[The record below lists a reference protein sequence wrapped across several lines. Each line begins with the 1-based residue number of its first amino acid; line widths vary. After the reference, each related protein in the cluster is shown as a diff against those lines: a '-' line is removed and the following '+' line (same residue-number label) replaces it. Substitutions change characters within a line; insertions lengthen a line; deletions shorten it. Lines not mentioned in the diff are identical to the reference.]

1 METTVSSA
9 TKELVIGYDRP
20 TVLIGERIN
29 PTGRKKLAEA
39 LKGGDLELVRE
50 EARAQ
55 VQAKAAMLDV
65 NVGTPG
71 VDETSLLPETVQA
84 VTEIV
89 DVPLCIDSSN
99 PRALEAALK
108 VYKGKALVNSVTGED
123 KSLKEILPVVKEYGA
138 AVVGLTMD
146 GEGVPGDAAKRVSIA
161 RRIVE
166 QAEATGIPRQDVVID
181 CLNLAVAS
189 DTGAALAVIAAI
201 RQISGEL
208 GVNQT
213 LGGSNVS
220 FGMPDRNLINA
231 AFLTLAVE
239 AGVTCPI
246 VDVAKMRP
254 AILAVDMVLGRDSY
268 GRRYI
273 QAYRDRQR
281 SSAR

>member
-29 PTGRKKLAEA
+29 PTGRKQLAEA
-39 LKGGDLELVRE
+39 LKAGNLELVRE
-50 EARAQ
+50 DARAQ
-55 VQAKAAMLDV
+55 VQAKADMLDV

-123 KSLKEILPVVKEYGA
+123 RSLKEILPVVKEYGA

-146 GEGVPGDAAKRVSIA
+146 SEGVPADAAKRVSIA

-189 DTGAALAVIAAI
+189 DSGAALAVIAAI

-254 AILAVDMVLGRDSY
+254 VILAVDMVLGRDSY